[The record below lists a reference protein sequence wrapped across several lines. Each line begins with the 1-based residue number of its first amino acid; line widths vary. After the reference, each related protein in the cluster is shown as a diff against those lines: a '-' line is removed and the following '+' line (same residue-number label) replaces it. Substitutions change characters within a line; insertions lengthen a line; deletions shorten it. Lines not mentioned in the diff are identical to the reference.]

1 MRSRR
6 CWAILIAVIFFSL
19 FGWMQVTHA
28 KSYQIKNY
36 AVQVNIT
43 KAGNAQVTQKIA
55 YQFDGD
61 FNGVFYRQ
69 DLKGVQGLQHPEVAV
84 VDKNGQQR
92 QLTASA
98 NEASGT
104 YTFSQDADQARFKV
118 FYPIRNAA
126 ATFIYRY
133 QLSGAVTNYLDT
145 AELNWKVI
153 GTGWDVPLKNV
164 RITIQLPQQPVNQL
178 QAWTHG
184 PLAGTTKVTRQ
195 AGKVT
200 IALAKNPA
208 NTFVETHLLFP
219 TAVTAANQNVQRQKR
234 KQAVQKQEAKLAE
247 QANAKRRRARL
258 IPSVIAVASL
268 ILGGVILIWHLDWL
282 QHHLAERY
290 PAPAPIKHWYELPD
304 YPPAVAQRLL
314 KKTGPDKKAFT
325 ATLLDLAVAKKLAIT
340 SVKIGRQ
347 TTFNLKPSADFKPKQ
362 KLFKL
367 LFEKIP
373 QKKEQGLNLLE
384 IKTYAQRDTS
394 GQLSDAYQDW
404 VLRTRGATDALRYEN
419 VTNNQ
424 IRGHAWA
431 VTIVST
437 LLAIGAS
444 VALYFGFPAIRL
456 PLWSLAGIMLVAS
469 WVLLVLKV
477 WQLPR
482 YTKLGAQKINELRGF
497 KQMLEDVGHFDMAQV
512 GDLILWDRI
521 LPYAVAFGSADKVVA
536 ALKVNFSQAQ
546 LAESLPINYPL
557 FIYGHGGLN
566 TLNFGEAFTSS
577 FGSSLATSHSFNSS
591 VSGSG
596 GGFSG
601 GSSGGFGGGSGGG
614 AF

>member
-1 MRSRR
+1 MRSKRY
-6 CWAILIAVIFFSL
+6 WAILIAIFFFGL
-19 FGWMQVTHA
+19 FGWLQTAQA
-28 KSYQIKNY
+28 KSYRINNY
-36 AVQVNIT
+36 AVHVNIT
-43 KAGNAQVTQKIA
+43 KAGQAQVTQKIA

-61 FNGVFYRQ
+61 FNGVFYQQ
-69 DLKGVQGLQHPEVAV
+69 DLKGIQGLEQPEVAV
-84 VDKNGQQR
+84 INKNGQKQ
-92 QLTASA
+92 QLTASTSQA
-98 NEASGT
+98 NGT
-104 YTFSQDADQARFKV
+104 YTLNQDADQARFKV
-118 FYPIRNAA
+118 FYPVRNAT

-133 QLSGAVTNYLDT
+133 QLAGAVTNYLDT

-164 RITIQLPQQPVNQL
+164 HITIQLPQKPVQQL

-184 PLAGTTKVTRQ
+184 PLSGTTKVSRQ

-200 IALAKNPA
+200 IDLAKNPA
-208 NTFVETHLLFP
+208 NTFIEAHLLFP
-219 TAVTAANQNVQRQKR
+219 TAVTAANQNVRQQKR

-258 IPSVIAVASL
+258 IPTVIAVVSL

-282 QHHLAERY
+282 QHHPAERY
-290 PAPAPIKHWYELPD
+290 PAPVPIKHWYDLPD

-325 ATLLDLAVAKKLAIT
+325 ATLLDLAVAKKIT
-340 SVKIGRQ
+340 ITPIKVGRKD
-347 TTFNLKPSADFKPKQ
+347 TFNLKPSADFKPEA

-367 LFEKIP
+367 LFEKMP
-373 QKKEQGLNLLE
+373 AKKDKGINLPE
-384 IKTYAQRDTS
+384 IKAYAQQDTS
-394 GQLSDAYQDW
+394 GKLSDAYQDW
-404 VLRTRGATDALRYEN
+404 VLRTRGATDGLHYDN
-419 VTNNQ
+419 TTNNQ

-444 VALYFGFPAIRL
+444 AALYFGFPAIRI
-456 PLWSLAGIMLVAS
+456 PLWALAGIMLLAS
-469 WVLLVLKV
+469 WVLLVLKI

-482 YTKLGAQKINELRGF
+482 YTKLGAQKINELQGF

-521 LPYAVAFGSADKVVA
+521 LPYAVAFGSADKVIA

-546 LAESLPINYPL
+546 LTQSLPINYPL
-557 FIYGHGGLN
+557 FIYGPGLH
-566 TLNFGEAFTSS
+566 TVNFGADFTAS
-577 FGSSLATSHSFNSS
+577 FGSSLATSSSFNSS
-591 VSGSG
+591 IGGTG